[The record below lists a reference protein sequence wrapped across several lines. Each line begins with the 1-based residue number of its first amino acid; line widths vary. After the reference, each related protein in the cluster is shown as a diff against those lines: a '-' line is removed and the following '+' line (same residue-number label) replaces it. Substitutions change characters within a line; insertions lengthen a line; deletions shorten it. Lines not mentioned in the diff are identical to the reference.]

1 MASEFVRT
9 QLVGLL
15 QRCIDARRFRFEPG
29 KQSRAE
35 IKAHHSVVVNQ
46 LDDALFIV
54 ENARGS
60 IGRIAF
66 RGDPFVPVMVW
77 ISGILQLN
85 RFERRILSG
94 RLIEMTVNTNVSHD
108 YSVIEFTRSNTTN
121 DCADSVRGSAA
132 FISLAKKFPGQ
143 RHFLSAEFI
152 RTDQRP
158 AGKCRSSMVCS
169 LFPNS

>member
-9 QLVGLL
+9 EFVGFL
-15 QRCIDARRFRFEPG
+15 QCGIHARRFVFQPG
-29 KQSRAE
+29 KQRRAE
-35 IKAHHSVVVNQ
+35 IEAHHSIVVNQ
-46 LDDALFIV
+46 LDDAVFVV
-54 ENARGS
+54 ENARRS
-60 IGRIAF
+60 IGRVTF

-85 RFERRILSG
+85 RFEGRILSR

-108 YSVIEFTRSNTTN
+108 YSVIEFTRSSTTN

-132 FISLAKKFPGQ
+132 LISLVKEFPGP
-143 RHFLSAEFI
+143 RHFLSVELM

-158 AGKCRSSMVCS
+158 AGNDRSSTVCS
-169 LFPNS
+169 TFPNS